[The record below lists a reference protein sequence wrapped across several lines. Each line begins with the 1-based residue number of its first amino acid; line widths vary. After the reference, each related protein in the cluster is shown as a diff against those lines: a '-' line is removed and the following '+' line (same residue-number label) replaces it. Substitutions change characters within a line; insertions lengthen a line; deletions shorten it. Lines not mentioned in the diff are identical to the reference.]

1 MMSQKLDWTQRV
13 GDAFL
18 SQQADVMSTVQKL
31 REKAYAAGNL
41 TNSKEQKV
49 SRSGDMIVVEPADP
63 QVIYVPAY
71 DPWWV
76 YGPWW
81 WPAYP
86 PFVVYPFYP
95 GVVIA
100 PGFIWFG
107 VGIFVGAFWCTAWG
121 HWNWHNHTVFVNANR
136 SININRAHI
145 SGAGFRTEAWR
156 HDPFHRRGVLYRD
169 QVTRERFGQANRQ
182 AIEGRQ
188 QFRGFQSSQG
198 RSMATPRPGETQR
211 APSKQFEGGTRSEM
225 AAPRSTTPQATS
237 RTFASPPTARSPQG
251 HVFEGINQGK
261 GEVQHQSNWGRQSLS
276 SQPQGGAGRS
286 VSPGGMG
293 GGSSHGGGHH

>member
-1 MMSQKLDWTQRV
+1 MDWTQRV

-41 TNSKEQKV
+41 ASSKEQKV
-49 SRSGDMIVVEPADP
+49 SRSGDVIVVEPADP

-107 VGIFVGAFWCTAWG
+107 VGFFVGAFWCNAWG
-121 HWNWHNHTVFVNANR
+121 HWNWHNHTVFVNVNR
-136 SININRAHI
+136 NININRARV
-145 SGAGFRTEAWR
+145 SGTGFRTEAWR
-156 HDPFHRRGVLYRD
+156 HDPVHRRGVLYRD

-188 QFRGFQSSQG
+188 QFRGFQSTQG
-198 RSMATPRPGETQR
+198 RSMAAPRTGEIQR
-211 APSKQFEGGTRSEM
+211 APSRQFEGTTRPEM
-225 AAPRSTTPQATS
+225 AAPRSTTPQAASRSVTS
-237 RTFASPPTARSPQG
+237 PSAARSPQG
-251 HVFEGINQGK
+251 QVFEGISQGR
-261 GEVQHQSNWGRQSLS
+261 GEVQRQSNWGRQSLS
-276 SQPQGGAGRS
+276 TRPQGGASRS

-293 GGSSHGGGHH
+293 GGSSHGGGHR